1 MVTDT
6 PERSPFVPPLLHAHL
21 AETLR
26 AGGASKRAV
35 EHALN
40 DASVGRFGASSRNA
54 GSGSRP
60 PHPKAHGVVAPRVG
74 RAGTSAPPEIP
85 AHCAGIKPREAIA
98 RDAPERET
106 WNGTQTK
113 RGVDLESEKAK
124 LAATM
129 TRRSFELST
138 RDGDA
143 RQNAEEERR
152 ATLALREQR
161 RRDATAARRTALRDM
176 SPDDLCDEL
185 AREIDERWAFLD
197 AVTRAGRGG
206 EHRARVMGEIAQR
219 VRQMKRLDEMIRH
232 ADGEQRTPLGVPSS
246 FGTVDREREC

>member
-1 MVTDT
+1 M
-6 PERSPFVPPLLHAHL
+6 
-21 AETLR
+21 
-26 AGGASKRAV
+26 
-35 EHALN
+35 
-40 DASVGRFGASSRNA
+40 
-54 GSGSRP
+54 
-60 PHPKAHGVVAPRVG
+60 
-74 RAGTSAPPEIP
+74 
-85 AHCAGIKPREAIA
+85 
-98 RDAPERET
+98 
-106 WNGTQTK
+106 
-113 RGVDLESEKAK
+113 ESEKAK